1 MTKKLLECMGIDP
14 ARIRLEWI
22 SASEAPKFAQVVRD
36 FVKEV
41 KGIGPNPLSG
51 REEGRWMKSNLLKD
65 IKQIQ
70 DGERRN

>member
-1 MTKKLLECMGIDP
+1 MTKKLLECIGMDP

-41 KGIGPNPLSG
+41 RGMGPNPFSH
-51 REEGRWMKSNLLKD
+51 REE
-65 IKQIQ
+65 
-70 DGERRN
+70 ERGSAVISDSAI

>member
-1 MTKKLLECMGIDP
+1 MTKKLLECVGIEP

-41 KGIGPNPLSG
+41 KGIGPNPLSDRKETLRMG
-51 REEGRWMKSNLLKD
+51 EILAKN
-65 IKQIQ
+65 INQIQ
-70 DGERRN
+70 NGERRH

>member
-1 MTKKLLECMGIDP
+1 MDP

-41 KGIGPNPLSG
+41 IGMGPNPFSH
-51 REEGRWMKSNLLKD
+51 REEERGVHSNSFKD
-65 IKQIQ
+65 IHPIREGKAI
-70 DGERRN
+70 N